1 MQRPD
6 VQYTMLGDAAVAYQV
21 VGEGPIDLLLMP
33 PVFSHLDMLW
43 EYPLYPAF
51 VERLASFS
59 RVITFDKR
67 GTGLSDPLLRGGV
80 PTLEERMDDVLAV
93 MDAAGSERAALF
105 GPGEGAN
112 VCALFAATFPDR
124 VSHLILFNATPR
136 LMKAPDFP
144 WGWEPNETPMD
155 ETIARWN
162 DPTTPAIQRTAP
174 SHVKDPR
181 FLDYWM
187 RYIRSATSP
196 GQYRALQRVAMQIDI
211 RGVLPTISVPSL
223 VLHRKDNT
231 IVVPGA
237 GRVIAEKIPG
247 ARFTELPGGDH
258 WVWFG
263 DIEPV
268 IAEVQEFLTGERP
281 VAEPD
286 RILCTVLVTDIVDST
301 SLAADLGDQRWRT
314 LLAGQRDLV
323 RRELGRH
330 RGKEIDTAGDGF
342 LAIFDGPARA
352 VHCAEAIVASVR
364 SLDIEVRAGVHTG
377 ECELLEDGVAG
388 IAVHIA
394 SRVASKAAASEILT
408 SSTVKDLVAGS
419 GIRFVDR
426 GTHALKGVPDEWHLF
441 AVESAA

>member
-1 MQRPD
+1 
-6 VQYTMLGDAAVAYQV
+6 MLGDAAVAYQV

-51 VERLASFS
+51 VERLSSFS

-67 GTGLSDPLLRGGV
+67 GTGLSDPLSRGGV

-93 MDAAGSERAALF
+93 MDAAGSQRAAFF

-124 VSHLILFNATPR
+124 VSHLIVFNATPR
-136 LMKAPDFP
+136 LLKDRDFP
-144 WGWEPNETPMD
+144 WGWEPNATPMD
-155 ETIARWN
+155 EAIAGWN
-162 DPTTPAIQRTAP
+162 DPTNPTVGRSAP
-174 SHVKDPR
+174 SHYKDPR

-187 RYIRSATSP
+187 RYVRAATSP
-196 GQYRALQRVAMQIDI
+196 GRYRALQRVAMQIDI

-231 IVVPGA
+231 IVLPEA
-237 GRVIAEKIPG
+237 GRVIAETIPG
-247 ARFTELPGGDH
+247 ARFIELPGGDH
-258 WVWFG
+258 WAWMG
-263 DIEPV
+263 DVDPV
-268 IAEVQEFLTGERP
+268 VAEVQEFLTGARP
-281 VAEPD
+281 AAEPD

-301 SLAADLGDQRWRT
+301 SLAADLGDRRWRE
-314 LLAGQRDLV
+314 LLAAQRDLV
-323 RRELGRH
+323 RRELERYRGR
-330 RGKEIDTAGDGF
+330 EIDTAGDGF

-352 VHCAEAIVASVR
+352 VHCAEAITSSVR
-364 SLDIEVRAGVHTG
+364 SLDIEIRAGVHTG
-377 ECELLEDGVAG
+377 ECELLEEGVAG

-394 SRVASKAAASEILT
+394 SRVASKAAASEVLT

-419 GIRFVDR
+419 GIHFADR
-426 GTHALKGVPDEWHLF
+426 GMHALKGVPDEWRLF
-441 AVESAA
+441 AVEGAA